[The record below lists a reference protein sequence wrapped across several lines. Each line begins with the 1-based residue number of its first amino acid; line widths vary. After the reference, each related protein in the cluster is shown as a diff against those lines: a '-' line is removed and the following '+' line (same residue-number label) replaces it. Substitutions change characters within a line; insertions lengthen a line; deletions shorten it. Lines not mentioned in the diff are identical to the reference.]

1 MSEVLTVGR
10 DLNTGVIAT
19 NRARTSPRIHY
30 ILLVASDRSQVEAQ
44 LRRSGSA
51 S

>member
-1 MSEVLTVGR
+1 MSEVLTMGR
-10 DLNTGVIAT
+10 DLNTGVIA